1 MQEEDDKEE
10 VTEPWRWA
18 SHRPVSF
25 PGPYHD
31 PLSKVEVR
39 RCAQDHS
46 ARKGWPELVSY
57 LALPPL
63 WS

>member
-1 MQEEDDKEE
+1 MA
-10 VTEPWRWA
+10 VGSPSA

-39 RCAQDHS
+39 RCAQDHRLTWVTWDH
-46 ARKGWPELVSY
+46 RKGWPELASY